1 MKQILCLIAIATIVS
16 FGCSVTKVLESSPP
30 LIQPEAETTEAPS
43 TAAEEAAQKL
53 PSEANSSAAFQ
64 QIENAM
70 RRLAPSD
77 QSGGFSLLQLKKESV
92 KQRLQGVL
100 ITNCELEHLKALVAS
115 KKNPIVIIKTAEG
128 VQKFVAVTGY
138 KDEGELMTLTNP
150 FRKETAEMK
159 YPEFEA
165 AWKEAGTPQSALLL
179 SARSLKATQIKQTLA
194 EYLPEE
200 KLANLTFN

>member
-30 LIQPEAETTEAPS
+30 SIESEAETTEAPS
-43 TAAEEAAQKL
+43 TAAEEAAQL
-53 PSEANSSAAFQ
+53 PTEADSSTVFQ

-77 QSGGFSLLQLKKESV
+77 QSGEFSLLQLKKESV

-128 VQKFVAVTGY
+128 VQKFMAVTGY
-138 KDEGELMTLTNP
+138 KDEGEQMTLTNP

-165 AWKEAGTPQSALLL
+165 AWKEAGTPQSTLLL
-179 SARSLKATQIKQTLA
+179 SARSLKAAQIKQTLA